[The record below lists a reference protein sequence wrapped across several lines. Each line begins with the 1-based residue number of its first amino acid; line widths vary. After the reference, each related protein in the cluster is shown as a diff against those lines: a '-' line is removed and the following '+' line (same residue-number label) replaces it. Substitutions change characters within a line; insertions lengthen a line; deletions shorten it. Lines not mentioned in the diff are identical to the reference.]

1 MISLISPAKNLN
13 YKDPCPMELNSQLRF
28 QPQTK
33 QLADFM
39 KHYEPDEFATIMK
52 ISSKLAQQVFEYY
65 LNFEPDHYTK
75 ENAKQA
81 IFAFNGDV
89 YRGIQAPTLNQAQ
102 CEYAQ
107 NHLAILS
114 GLYGLI
120 RPMDLVQPYRLEMGT
135 KIHFKDGNLYDFWQ
149 RTITQQLNQQLAEQQ
164 NKLIVNLASNEYIK
178 AVKKQ
183 EIQGHWLDIDFKEF
197 KNDQYRT
204 IGIFAKKARGLMVRY
219 ILDHNVDDIEALKAF
234 DLENYRYHPKLSSQF
249 KLTFTRIQP

>member
-13 YKDPCPMELNSQLRF
+13 YNDPCPIELSSQLRF

-33 QLADFM
+33 QLANHM
-39 KHYEPDEFATIMK
+39 KHYEPNAFAFIMK
-52 ISSKLAQQVFEYY
+52 ISDKLAQQVFEYY
-65 LNFEPDHYTK
+65 LNFNTDLYSQG
-75 ENAKQA
+75 NSKQA
-81 IFAFNGDV
+81 LFAFNGDV
-89 YRGIQAPTLNQAQ
+89 YRGIQASTLDQEQ

-135 KIHFKDGNLYDFWQ
+135 KIHFENGNLYDFWQ
-149 RTITQQLNQQLAEQQ
+149 KTITKQLNQQLAGQE

-183 EIQGHWLDIDFKEF
+183 DIKGQWLDIDFKEF
-197 KNDQYRT
+197 KNGQYRT

-219 ILDHNVDDIEALKAF
+219 ILDHKVDDIDALKAF
-234 DLENYRYHPKLSSQF
+234 DLENYGYHPELSSPF
-249 KLTFTRIQP
+249 KLTFTRAQP